1 MDRASCCLL
10 LGGAGCQPGRGV
22 ARSSAGTSAAAQR
35 LRGQPRGM
43 PRERVPGSGGDG
55 DGGDVAALAFLGLG
69 GPSSRRRWGC
79 PGGPAERSAPRSARG
94 GRRQGQRRHLA
105 ALRGAARRCAVALPA
120 PGSAGGRRAPP
131 LRAGGVGGL
140 GRGPA
145 APLPAPAPPGDGGG
159 GGGDP
164 SASPSGAAPGLRYS
178 GSVGLMV
185 AGCPLRPAL
194 REHRF

>member
-1 MDRASCCLL
+1 MLGKLDGASCCLL
-10 LGGAGCQPGRGV
+10 LGGAGCQPGPGA
-22 ARSSAGTSAAAQR
+22 ARSSAGTSAAAAQR

-43 PRERVPGSGGDG
+43 PGERVPGSRVNG
-55 DGGDVAALAFLGLG
+55 DGGDVAALGFLELG

-105 ALRGAARRCAVALPA
+105 ALRGAARSCAVALPA

-140 GRGPA
+140 GRGPHCP
-145 APLPAPAPPGDGGG
+145 PLSLGETAEEEEETPARP
-159 GGGDP
+159 
-164 SASPSGAAPGLRYS
+164 R
-178 GSVGLMV
+178 V
-185 AGCPLRPAL
+185 ARPLGCDTPAL
-194 REHRF
+194 WG